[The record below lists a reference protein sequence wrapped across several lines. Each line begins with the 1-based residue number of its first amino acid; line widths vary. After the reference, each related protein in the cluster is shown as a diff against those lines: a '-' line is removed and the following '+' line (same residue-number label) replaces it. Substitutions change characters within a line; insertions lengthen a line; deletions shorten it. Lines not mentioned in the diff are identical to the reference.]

1 MEKQAQALD
10 QEKAS
15 NTLPIAV
22 LAFCAFAVTTAE
34 FVISGILPEVAQDLG
49 VTISSAGQ
57 LVTAYAI
64 GMILGGPVLT
74 ILTARL
80 DRKRLMVGL
89 LAVFIAG
96 NCLAALSPNYLVLLG
111 ARFLSGLAVATF
123 FALAIVAAAS
133 LAAVGKQA
141 SAIAQVALGF
151 NLAMILGA
159 PLGTLLGQQFGWRIT
174 FVAIASLAIVGALLL
189 IWLVRISVPPA
200 TGPVLKEL
208 RVVKLPDFQLAVLL
222 TAIGNAGALMFF
234 VYLAP
239 ILVTESGFT
248 PAAVPILL
256 MAYGLGAAIGNIV
269 GGRLSDRALFPSLI
283 GLLIL
288 LAAVLGTF
296 SLAAGNQLA
305 AVFLVGVTGALAFS
319 VIPGMQTAVLMAAQ
333 GAPALGVALNA
344 STFQIA
350 DCRLAGWIIDRA
362 EVGIVVVTN
371 DWGRHHFTRS
381 WFGRC
386 AAASDNC
393 RQARIEKL
401 LTRGSDSFGVR
412 AR

>member
-89 LAVFIAG
+89 PAVFIAG

-174 FVAIASLAIVGALLL
+174 FVAIASMAIVGALLL

-350 DCRLAGWIIDRA
+350 AATAAWLGGSLIEQKWGLLSLPMIGGGITLLGAGLA
-362 EVGIVVVTN
+362 VVLLLRTTA
-371 DWGRHHFTRS
+371 GRR
-381 WFGRC
+381 
-386 AAASDNC
+386 
-393 RQARIEKL
+393 E
-401 LTRGSDSFGVR
+401 
-412 AR
+412 